1 MAAITMKAGI
11 ELAPGDVLIGVR
23 GGESYIEDIEP
34 SDLMMGMLAV
44 ETEHGFLYLDP
55 EDEYAIKADS

>member
-1 MAAITMKAGI
+1 MAGTTMKAGTDL
-11 ELAPGDVLIGVR
+11 EPGDVLIGIR

-34 SDLMMGMLAV
+34 SNMMMGMLAV